1 MQKLAKR
8 AAQAQRQAVR
18 RAARIADENRRTEQ
32 NRARRY
38 LKEANAEIR
47 TNIHDA
53 RRARKEDWEL
63 GPLAPK
69 RDLGFNGYGEVSTS
83 RRDWSQ
89 NGQYK
94 INPELAVKRCAW
106 AGGVKQ
112 FCLAPGDRVVIVDGQ
127 EKGKIDRVKS
137 VHPEDGF
144 VLLEKLNRVCT
155 DVPSFTNTSANIGRP
170 LKPLLFPTC
179 LSCPTL
185 TLSPQMPSASS
196 TLSSTPRL
204 ASSAMS
210 SSTN

>member
-18 RAARIADENRRTEQ
+18 RAARIAEETRKTEQ

-47 TNIHDA
+47 SNIHEA

-69 RDLGFNGYGEVSTS
+69 RDLGFNGYGEISTG

-89 NGQYK
+89 GGQFK
-94 INPELAVKRCAW
+94 INPELAAKRCAW

-112 FCLAPGDRVVIVDGQ
+112 FCLAPGDRVVIMDGQ
-127 EKGKIDRVKS
+127 EKGKIDRIKS
-137 VHPEDGF
+137 VQPEDGL
-144 VLLEKLNRVCT
+144 VLLEKLNRV
-155 DVPSFTNTSANIGRP
+155 SEAGSSP
-170 LKPLLFPTC
+170 LDNRK
-179 LSCPTL
+179 L
-185 TLSPQMPSASS
+185 TR
-196 TLSSTPRL
+196 TGH
-204 ASSAMS
+204 
-210 SSTN
+210 